1 MASCVA
7 EVRKKKASRAEA
19 KTEISKLVGRLQ
31 GLKRKLEGWHQQSEA
46 DFERAHVRLQHLRSH
61 ELASAGSGEGD
72 CDRAEK
78 FARERIDRL
87 LADHLARH
95 GMLESAKLLV
105 EQADVGMLVDMHVLE
120 QAQPVV
126 AALEQGDMAPGIKWC
141 IANRPRLKK
150 IKSTLEFQLR
160 LQAFVELVRKDALQE
175 AICYARKYVGP
186 AVAGDGHEHRLSALK
201 RYMGVLAFGKGTQV
215 HPYKFFLQVERRTD
229 LAERVLCVCTRA
241 CTHTHTH
248 THTHA
253 RMHTHHTHTH
263 THITHTH
270 THHTH
275 THTHTNTQTHNDA
288 EYGFAPARA
297 SLMTVHD

>member
-1 MASCVA
+1 M
-7 EVRKKKASRAEA
+7 RKKKASRAEA

-160 LQAFVELVRKDALQE
+160 LQALR
-175 AICYARKYVGP
+175 
-186 AVAGDGHEHRLSALK
+186 
-201 RYMGVLAFGKGTQV
+201 
-215 HPYKFFLQVERRTD
+215 
-229 LAERVLCVCTRA
+229 
-241 CTHTHTH
+241 
-248 THTHA
+248 
-253 RMHTHHTHTH
+253 
-263 THITHTH
+263 
-270 THHTH
+270 
-275 THTHTNTQTHNDA
+275 
-288 EYGFAPARA
+288 
-297 SLMTVHD
+297 